1 MLEEVTHVACVDAWM
16 ARTAKGL
23 PPELLLKLFEQA
35 LGALHRRTQVALGD
49 VTLTAIFDRVLYN
62 AAEKFP
68 LLSAIKVETTGVHCD
83 ELRERLGGLNG
94 SELAEGMRFVLVEF
108 LMILGNLTSDI
119 LTPALHLELSKVAL
133 SDLLGAELTS
143 ETQRKGRGNK
153 GTKGAKS

>member
-16 ARTAKGL
+16 ARAPKGL

-35 LGALHRRTQVALGD
+35 LGALHRRTHIALGD
-49 VTLTAIFDRVLYN
+49 VTLTAILDRVLYN

-68 LLSAIKVETTGVHCD
+68 LLSAIKVEATGVRCD
-83 ELRERLGGLNG
+83 ELRERVGGLNDR
-94 SELAEGMRFVLVEF
+94 ELADGMRFVLVEF

-119 LTPALHLELSKVAL
+119 LTPALHSELSKVAL
-133 SDLLGAELTS
+133 GDLVGVEIAS
-143 ETQRKGRGNK
+143 ESQRKARGNK